1 MKRDE
6 ILKRLKQL
14 HGAYYFLSESEK
26 ILVGMGDDYI
36 QVNGETFALLTEGMS
51 VETKWNDGYLHLGAI
66 VDKLHIITLLSPRDN
81 VA

>member
-6 ILKRLKQL
+6 ILTRLRQL
-14 HGAYYFLSESEK
+14 HGAYYFLSESKK

-36 QVNGETFALLTEGMS
+36 QVNNETFAILTKDMP
-51 VETKWNDGYLHLGAI
+51 VETKWSGKYLHLGAI
-66 VDKLHIITLLSPRDN
+66 VDKLHIITLLSPKDS